1 MTTTA
6 LVVAAGSGSRLGQ
19 LGRQYSKPMVPILGR
34 PLIGRV
40 LERLARAGFT
50 SIGAV
55 VHPENTALLGYL
67 QTQHPEIRLAY
78 QHERRGMADAV
89 ACGLPLVDDAPYL
102 ACACDSL
109 FRSEDIARVAALGR
123 EHPGSA
129 AIGVLGMGIEAT
141 ASRSAVLLRGT
152 RVVEIH
158 EKPPPGTAR
167 TGLVGMPLYW
177 LPRHLD
183 PFLRMPPA
191 NGRERQ
197 VAEALADFIGHG
209 GEVRAAEVHERL
221 EVTRAEDVG
230 AVEEA
235 LRHQG
240 LD

>member
-1 MTTTA
+1 MTARA
-6 LVVAAGSGSRLGQ
+6 LVVAAGSGSRLGE

-40 LERLARAGFT
+40 LDRLARAGFT

-67 QTQHPEIRLAY
+67 QTQYPEIRLAY

-89 ACGLPLVDDAPYL
+89 ACGLPLLDDTPYL

-109 FRSEDIARVAALGR
+109 FRSEDIALVAALGR

-129 AIGVLGMGIEAT
+129 AIGVLGMGVEAT

-158 EKPPPGTAR
+158 EKPAPGTAR

-177 LPRHLD
+177 LPRRLD

-197 VAEALADFIGHG
+197 VAEALADFITSG
-209 GEVRAAEVHERL
+209 GEVRAAEIHERL

-235 LRHQG
+235 LRHQRS
-240 LD
+240 D